1 MGAFIARKPDAV
13 ALKLLVLSVA
23 TLVGGGVFPVAA
35 KLVNPFLGYLIVFVS
50 FPVWALGA
58 LVAGIVALRARRE
71 PAERT
76 VMLWGVALA
85 VGNVLAAIVVL
96 MVPFHAS

>member
-1 MGAFIARKPDAV
+1 MGAFLSKSPDTV
-13 ALKLLVLSVA
+13 ALGLLVLSVA
-23 TLVGGGVFPVAA
+23 TLVGGGAFPVAA

-50 FPVWALGA
+50 FPAWALGA
-58 LVAGIVALRARRE
+58 LAAGLVALRARRE
-71 PAERT
+71 PAKRT

-85 VGNVLAAIVVL
+85 VGNVLAAVVVL